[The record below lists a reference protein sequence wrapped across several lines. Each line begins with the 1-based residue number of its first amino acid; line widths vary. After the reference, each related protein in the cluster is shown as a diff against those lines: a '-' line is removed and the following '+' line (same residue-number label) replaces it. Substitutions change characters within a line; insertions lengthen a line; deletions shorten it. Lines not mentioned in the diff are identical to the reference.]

1 MLQPTDTKSC
11 VVHFF
16 MLHFCIEENYQKPA
30 CTGEC
35 TLLYCIYQFKV
46 NLLFLSIS
54 YPNGMLEYRNHI
66 GISPEIHRMINLIG
80 KGRDVK
86 EYEDGLQFIYFYTK
100 GQKGGSQAIKN
111 MLTYFQNSDSKN
123 AVDDATKM
131 IDRYVRKVKSLPEVE
146 AGYIID
152 NKEKVAA
159 NIREKYPDYAEN
171 ADELVEKYW

>member
-1 MLQPTDTKSC
+1 MDSFLLSLFDISEQSPRIGTLISQIPKLYVITITNYDIFGEDYMMYTFRNRC
-11 VVHFF
+11 
-16 MLHFCIEENYQKPA
+16 EEVP
-30 CTGEC
+30 
-35 TLLYCIYQFKV
+35 
-46 NLLFLSIS
+46 NL
-54 YPNGMLEYRNHI
+54 
-66 GISPEIHRMINLIG
+66 
-80 KGRDVK
+80 

-159 NIREKYPDYAEN
+159 KIRERYPDYAEN